1 MDKILILDFGS
12 QVTQLI
18 ARRIR
23 KKNIYC
29 EIHPYNISKN
39 KIENFS
45 PKGLILS
52 GGPASTTL
60 KKPLKP
66 DNLIYSLNIPILG
79 ICYGHQLICKHL
91 GGNVINSKKREF
103 GKAFI
108 KIKSKSKIFEGIYK
122 KNNEYPVW
130 MSHGDKVSKLPKSF
144 SVIASTPNAKYA
156 AIADEDKKI
165 YGLQFHP
172 EVIHTLNGEK
182 ILENFAKR
190 ISSCKSNWRITD
202 FIKNSLLKI
211 KAEVKNQNVI
221 CALSGGVD
229 SSVTAALLYK
239 SIGKQ
244 LKCIFVDTGLLRKNE
259 GNEIERIFKRK
270 LKNNFK
276 RINAHNLF
284 INKLKNITDPEKKRK
299 IIGKLFIDIFTK
311 ESKKY
316 KSIKYLA
323 QGTLYPDVIESK
335 SFKGAPSAKIKSH
348 HNVGGLPKKL
358 HFKLIEPLKELF
370 KDEVRILGKKLNVP
384 DSILK
389 RHPFPGPGLAVR
401 IPGNVTKEKIK
412 TLQDADSIF
421 IQQLK
426 EKGLYD
432 QIWQAFTV
440 LLPVKTIGVMGDQRS
455 YEYTCALR
463 AVTSV
468 DGMTAEPYYFNSQ
481 DLAQISTKIVNEVK
495 GVNRVVYDYTSKPP
509 GTIEWE

>member
-1 MDKILILDFGS
+1 MDKVLILDFGS

-29 EIHPYNISKN
+29 EIHPYNISKK
-39 KIENFS
+39 KIKDFS
-45 PKGLILS
+45 PKALILS
-52 GGPASTTL
+52 GGPASTTI

-66 DNLIYSLNIPILG
+66 DTSIYSLNIPILG
-79 ICYGHQLICKHL
+79 ICYGHQLLCKHL
-91 GGNVINSKKREF
+91 GGNVVNSKKREF

-108 KIKSKSKIFEGIYK
+108 KIKKNSKIFEGIYK
-122 KNNEYPVW
+122 KNNKYQVW

-144 SVIASTPNAKYA
+144 SVIASTPNAKFA
-156 AIADEDKKI
+156 VIANENKKI

-172 EVIHTLNGEK
+172 EVIQTLNGEK
-182 ILENFAKR
+182 ILENFTRK
-190 ISSCKSNWRITD
+190 ISSCKSNWKISD
-202 FIKNSLLKI
+202 FIKNSLIKI
-211 KAEVKNQNVI
+211 KEQVKNHNVI

-229 SSVTAALLYK
+229 SSVTAALLHK

-244 LKCIFVDTGLLRKNE
+244 LKCIFVDTGLLRKGE
-259 GNEIERIFKRK
+259 GDEIEKNFKKK
-270 LKNNFK
+270 LGNNFK
-276 RINAHNLF
+276 RINAENLF
-284 INKLKNITDPEKKRK
+284 LKKLKNIVDPEKKRK

-316 KSIKYLA
+316 KSVKYLA

-335 SFKGAPSAKIKSH
+335 SVKGAPSAKIKSH

-358 HFKLIEPLKELF
+358 NFKLIEPLKELF
-370 KDEVRILGKKLNVP
+370 KDEVRILGSKLNVP
-384 DSILK
+384 DFILK

-412 TLQDADSIF
+412 ILQDADSIF
-421 IQQLK
+421 IEQLK
-426 EKGLYD
+426 EKDLYNK
-432 QIWQAFTV
+432 IWQAFTV

>member
-1 MDKILILDFGS
+1 MDKVLILDFGS

-29 EIHPYNISKN
+29 EIHPYNISK
-39 KIENFS
+39 KQIKDFS
-45 PKGLILS
+45 PKALILS
-52 GGPASTTL
+52 GGPASTTI

-66 DNLIYSLNIPILG
+66 DTSIYSLNIPILG
-79 ICYGHQLICKHL
+79 ICYGHQLLCKHL
-91 GGNVINSKKREF
+91 GGNVVNSKKREF

-108 KIKSKSKIFEGIYK
+108 KIKKNSKIFEGIYK
-122 KNNEYPVW
+122 KNNKYQVW

-144 SVIASTPNAKYA
+144 SVIASTPNAKFA
-156 AIADEDKKI
+156 VIANENKKI

-172 EVIHTLNGEK
+172 EVIQTLNGEK
-182 ILENFAKR
+182 ILENFTRK
-190 ISSCKSNWRITD
+190 ISSCKSNWKISD
-202 FIKNSLLKI
+202 FIKNSLIKI
-211 KAEVKNQNVI
+211 KEQVKNHNVI

-229 SSVTAALLYK
+229 SSVTAALLHK

-244 LKCIFVDTGLLRKNE
+244 LKCIFVDTGLLRKGE
-259 GNEIERIFKRK
+259 GDEIEKNFKKK
-270 LKNNFK
+270 LGNNFK
-276 RINAHNLF
+276 RINAENLF
-284 INKLKNITDPEKKRK
+284 LKKLKNIVDPEKKRK

-316 KSIKYLA
+316 KSVKYLA

-335 SFKGAPSAKIKSH
+335 SVKGAPSAKIKSH

-358 HFKLIEPLKELF
+358 NFKLIEPLKELF
-370 KDEVRILGKKLNVP
+370 KDEVRILGSKLNVP
-384 DSILK
+384 DFILK

-412 TLQDADSIF
+412 ILQDADSIF
-421 IQQLK
+421 IEQLK
-426 EKGLYD
+426 EKDLYNK
-432 QIWQAFTV
+432 IWQAFTV

>member
-1 MDKILILDFGS
+1 MDKVLILDFGS

-29 EIHPYNISKN
+29 EIHPYNISK
-39 KIENFS
+39 KQIKDFS
-45 PKGLILS
+45 PKALILS
-52 GGPASTTL
+52 GGPASTTI

-66 DNLIYSLNIPILG
+66 DTSIYSLNIPILG
-79 ICYGHQLICKHL
+79 ICYGHQLLCKHL
-91 GGNVINSKKREF
+91 GGNVVNSKKREF

-108 KIKSKSKIFEGIYK
+108 KIKKNSKIFEGIYK
-122 KNNEYPVW
+122 KNNKYQVW

-144 SVIASTPNAKYA
+144 SVIASTPNAKFA
-156 AIADEDKKI
+156 VIANENKKI

-172 EVIHTLNGEK
+172 EVIQTLNGEK
-182 ILENFAKR
+182 ILENFTRK
-190 ISSCKSNWRITD
+190 ISSCKSNWKISD
-202 FIKNSLLKI
+202 FIKNSLIKI
-211 KAEVKNQNVI
+211 KEQVKNHNVI

-229 SSVTAALLYK
+229 SSVTAALLHK

-244 LKCIFVDTGLLRKNE
+244 LKCIFVDTGLLRKGE
-259 GNEIERIFKRK
+259 GDEIEKNFKKK
-270 LKNNFK
+270 LGNNFK
-276 RINAHNLF
+276 RINAENLF
-284 INKLKNITDPEKKRK
+284 LKKLKNTIDPEKKRK

-311 ESKKY
+311 QSKKY
-316 KSIKYLA
+316 KSVKYLA

-335 SFKGAPSAKIKSH
+335 SVKGAPSAKIKSH

-358 HFKLIEPLKELF
+358 NFKLIEPLKELF
-370 KDEVRILGKKLNVP
+370 KDEVRILGSKLNVP
-384 DSILK
+384 DFILK

-412 TLQDADSIF
+412 ILQDADSIF
-421 IQQLK
+421 IEQLK
-426 EKGLYD
+426 EKDLYNK
-432 QIWQAFTV
+432 IWQAFTV

>member
-190 ISSCKSNWRITD
+190 ISSCKSNWKISD

-211 KAEVKNQNVI
+211 KAEVKNDNVI

-229 SSVTAALLYK
+229 SSVTAALLHK

-244 LKCIFVDTGLLRKNE
+244 LKCIFVDTGLLRKDE

-270 LKNNFK
+270 LRNNFK
-276 RINAHNLF
+276 RINADNLF

-323 QGTLYPDVIESK
+323 QGTLYPDIIESK

-358 HFKLIEPLKELF
+358 NFKLIEPLKELF
-370 KDEVRILGKKLNVP
+370 KDEVRIIGKKLNVS
-384 DSILK
+384 DSILN

-401 IPGNVTKEKIK
+401 IPGNITNEKIK
-412 TLQDADSIF
+412 ILQDADQIF
-421 IQQLK
+421 IDQLK
-426 EKGLYD
+426 KKKLYD
-432 QIWQAFTV
+432 KIWQAFTV

-468 DGMTAEPYYFNSQ
+468 DGMTAEPFFFNSK
-481 DLAQISTKIVNEVK
+481 DLAQISTKIVNEVH

>member
-66 DNLIYSLNIPILG
+66 NNLIYSLNIPILG

-91 GGNVINSKKREF
+91 GGNVVNSKKREF

-122 KNNEYPVW
+122 KNSEYQVW
-130 MSHGDKVSKLPKSF
+130 MSHGDKISKLPKSF
-144 SVIASTPNAKYA
+144 SVIASTSNAKFA

-182 ILENFAKR
+182 ILENFARK
-190 ISSCKSNWRITD
+190 ISSCKSNWKISD
-202 FIKNSLLKI
+202 FIKISLVKI
-211 KAEVKNQNVI
+211 KEEVKNHSVI

-229 SSVTAALLYK
+229 SSVTAALLHK

-244 LKCIFVDTGLLRKNE
+244 LKCIFVDTGLLRKDE
-259 GNEIERIFKRK
+259 GNEIERIFKKK
-270 LKNNFK
+270 LGNNFK
-276 RINAHNLF
+276 RINAENLF
-284 INKLKNITDPEKKRK
+284 INKLKNVIDPERKRK

-335 SFKGAPSAKIKSH
+335 SVRGAPSAKIKSH

-358 HFKLIEPLKELF
+358 NFKLIEPLKELF
-370 KDEVRILGKKLNVP
+370 KDEVRILGKKLNVHE
-384 DSILK
+384 SILK

-401 IPGNVTKEKIK
+401 IPGNITKEKIK
-412 TLQDADSIF
+412 ILQDADQIF
-421 IQQLK
+421 IEQLK
-426 EKGLYD
+426 KNKLYD
-432 QIWQAFTV
+432 KIWQAFTV

-468 DGMTAEPYYFNSQ
+468 DGMTAEPYYFNSE
-481 DLAQISTKIVNEVK
+481 DLARISTKIVNEVK

>member
-1 MDKILILDFGS
+1 MDKVLILDFGS

-29 EIHPYNISKN
+29 EIHPYNISK
-39 KIENFS
+39 KQIKDFS
-45 PKGLILS
+45 PKALILS
-52 GGPASTTL
+52 GGPASTTI

-66 DNLIYSLNIPILG
+66 DTSIYSLNIPILG
-79 ICYGHQLICKHL
+79 ICYGHQLLCKHL
-91 GGNVINSKKREF
+91 GGNVVNSKKREF

-108 KIKSKSKIFEGIYK
+108 KIKKNSKIFEGIYK
-122 KNNEYPVW
+122 KNNKYQVW

-144 SVIASTPNAKYA
+144 SVIASTPNAKFA
-156 AIADEDKKI
+156 VIANENKKI

-172 EVIHTLNGEK
+172 EVIQTLNGEK
-182 ILENFAKR
+182 ILENFTRK
-190 ISSCKSNWRITD
+190 ISSCKSNWKISD
-202 FIKNSLLKI
+202 FIKNSLIKI
-211 KAEVKNQNVI
+211 KEQVKNHNVI

-229 SSVTAALLYK
+229 SSVTAALLHK

-244 LKCIFVDTGLLRKNE
+244 LKCIFVDTGLLRKGE
-259 GNEIERIFKRK
+259 GDEIEKNFKKK
-270 LKNNFK
+270 LGNNFK
-276 RINAHNLF
+276 RINAENLF
-284 INKLKNITDPEKKRK
+284 LKKLKNIVDPEKKRK

-316 KSIKYLA
+316 KSVKYLA

-335 SFKGAPSAKIKSH
+335 SVKGAPSAKIKSH

-358 HFKLIEPLKELF
+358 NFKLIEPLKELF
-370 KDEVRILGKKLNVP
+370 KDEVRILGGKLNVP
-384 DSILK
+384 DFILK

-412 TLQDADSIF
+412 ILQDADSIF
-421 IQQLK
+421 IEQLK
-426 EKGLYD
+426 EKDLYNK
-432 QIWQAFTV
+432 IWQAFTV

>member
-29 EIHPYNISKN
+29 EIHPYNISK
-39 KIENFS
+39 KQIENFS
-45 PKGLILS
+45 PKALILS

-60 KKPLKP
+60 KKSLKP
-66 DNLIYSLNIPILG
+66 DSSIYSLKIPILG
-79 ICYGHQLICKHL
+79 ICYGHQLLCKHL
-91 GGNVINSKKREF
+91 GGSVKISKKREF

-108 KIKSKSKIFEGIYK
+108 KIKKKSKIFEGIYN
-122 KNNEYPVW
+122 KNKDYQVW
-130 MSHGDKVSKLPKSF
+130 MSHGDKVTKLPKSF
-144 SVIASTPNAKYA
+144 SVIASTINAKFA
-156 AIADEDKKI
+156 AIANEEKKI

-182 ILENFAKR
+182 ILENFVKK
-190 ISSCKSNWRITD
+190 ISLCKPDWKILD
-202 FIKNSLLKI
+202 FINNSLRKI
-211 KAEVKNQNVI
+211 KEEVKKDGVI

-229 SSVTAALLYK
+229 SSVTAALLHK

-259 GNEIERIFKRK
+259 GNEIEKVFKNK
-270 LKNNFK
+270 LGSNFK
-276 RINAHNLF
+276 RINAENLF
-284 INKLKNITDPEKKRK
+284 LNKLKNKIDPEKKRK
-299 IIGKLFIDIFTK
+299 IIGKLFIDIFKK
-311 ESKKY
+311 EAKKF

-335 SFKGAPSAKIKSH
+335 SVRGAPSAKIKSH

-358 HFKLIEPLKELF
+358 NFKLIEPLKELF

-384 DSILK
+384 DFILK

-401 IPGNVTKEKIK
+401 IPGEITKKKIK
-412 TLQDADSIF
+412 ILQEADLIF
-421 IQQLK
+421 IKELK
-426 EKGLYD
+426 ERKLYD
-432 QIWQAFTV
+432 SIWQAFSV

-468 DGMTAEPYYFNSQ
+468 DGMTAEPYYFNSK
-481 DLAQISTKIVNEVK
+481 DLSQISTRIVNEVK
-495 GVNRVVYDYTSKPP
+495 GINRVVYDYTSKPP

>member
-23 KKNIYC
+23 KENICC
-29 EIHPYNISKN
+29 EIHPYNISKK

-45 PKGLILS
+45 PKALILS

-60 KKPLKP
+60 KRPLKP
-66 DNLIYSLNIPILG
+66 DNSIYSLNIPILG

-91 GGNVINSKKREF
+91 GGNVITSKKREF

-122 KNNEYPVW
+122 KNKEYQVW
-130 MSHGDKVSKLPKSF
+130 MSHGDKVNKLPKF
-144 SVIASTPNAKYA
+144 FKIIASTSNAKFA
-156 AIADEDKKI
+156 AIANEDKKI

-172 EVIHTLNGEK
+172 EVIHTFDGDK
-182 ILENFAKR
+182 ILQNFVKKIAL
-190 ISSCKSNWRITD
+190 CKSNWKISN
-202 FIKNSLLKI
+202 FINNSYKKIKNT
-211 KAEVKNQNVI
+211 VKNENVI

-244 LKCIFVDTGLLRKNE
+244 LKCVFVDTGLLRKGE
-259 GNEIERIFKRK
+259 GDEIEKIFKK
-270 LKNNFK
+270 KIGNNFK
-276 RINAHNLF
+276 RINADNLF
-284 INKLKNITDPEKKRK
+284 LNKLKNVIDPEKKRK

-316 KSIKYLA
+316 KSVKYLA
-323 QGTLYPDVIESK
+323 QGTLYPDIIESR
-335 SFKGAPSAKIKSH
+335 SVSGAPSAKIKSH

-358 HFKLIEPLKELF
+358 NFKLIEPLKELF
-370 KDEVRILGKKLNVP
+370 KDEVRLLGKKLNIP

-401 IPGNVTKEKIK
+401 IPGNITKEKIRI
-412 TLQDADSIF
+412 LQDADQIF
-421 IQQLK
+421 IEQLK
-426 EKGLYD
+426 KKKLYD
-432 QIWQAFTV
+432 KIWQAFTV

-455 YEYTCALR
+455 YEYTCVLR

-468 DGMTAEPYYFNSQ
+468 DGMTAEPYYFNSE
-481 DLAQISTKIVNEVK
+481 DLTQISTKIVNEVK
-495 GVNRVVYDYTSKPP
+495 GINRVVYDYTSKPP

>member
-335 SFKGAPSAKIKSH
+335 SFKGAPSAKIKS
-348 HNVGGLPKKL
+348 
-358 HFKLIEPLKELF
+358 
-370 KDEVRILGKKLNVP
+370 
-384 DSILK
+384 
-389 RHPFPGPGLAVR
+389 
-401 IPGNVTKEKIK
+401 
-412 TLQDADSIF
+412 Q
-421 IQQLK
+421 
-426 EKGLYD
+426 
-432 QIWQAFTV
+432 
-440 LLPVKTIGVMGDQRS
+440 
-455 YEYTCALR
+455 
-463 AVTSV
+463 
-468 DGMTAEPYYFNSQ
+468 FN
-481 DLAQISTKIVNEVK
+481 
-495 GVNRVVYDYTSKPP
+495 
-509 GTIEWE
+509 

>member
-389 RHPFPGPGLAVR
+389 RQPLPGPGLAVR
-401 IPGNVTKEKIK
+401 IPGHITKEKINI
-412 TLQDADSIF
+412 LQDADEIF
-421 IQQLK
+421 IEQLK
-426 EKGLYD
+426 KKNCTIKYGKH
-432 QIWQAFTV
+432 
-440 LLPVKTIGVMGDQRS
+440 LLF
-455 YEYTCALR
+455 
-463 AVTSV
+463 
-468 DGMTAEPYYFNSQ
+468 YFQ
-481 DLAQISTKIVNEVK
+481 
-495 GVNRVVYDYTSKPP
+495 
-509 GTIEWE
+509 

>member
-29 EIHPYNISKN
+29 EIHPYNISKK
-39 KIENFS
+39 KIDNFS

-52 GGPASTTL
+52 GGPTSTTL

-66 DNLIYSLNIPILG
+66 DNSIYSLNIPILG
-79 ICYGHQLICKHL
+79 ICYGQQILCKHL
-91 GGNVINSKKREF
+91 GGKVISSKKREF

-108 KIKSKSKIFEGIYK
+108 KIKNKSKIFEGVYK
-122 KNNEYPVW
+122 KNNDYQVW
-130 MSHGDKVSKLPKSF
+130 MSHGDKVSKIPKSF
-144 SVIASTPNAKYA
+144 SVLASTSNAKFA
-156 AIADEDKKI
+156 AIADENKKI

-182 ILENFAKR
+182 ILENFAKK
-190 ISSCKSNWRITD
+190 ISSCKSSWKISD
-202 FIKNSLLKI
+202 FIKNSLTKI
-211 KAEVKNQNVI
+211 KEQIKDDNVI

-229 SSVTAALLYK
+229 SSVAASLLHK
-239 SIGKQ
+239 SIGNK
-244 LKCIFVDTGLLRKNE
+244 LKCIFVDTGLLRKDE
-259 GNEIERIFKRK
+259 GDEIEKVFKKK
-270 LKNNFK
+270 LGNNFK
-276 RINAHNLF
+276 RVNAGYLF
-284 INKLKNITDPEKKRK
+284 INKLKNVTDPEKKRK

-323 QGTLYPDVIESK
+323 QGTLYPDIIESK

-358 HFKLIEPLKELF
+358 NFKLIEPLKELF
-370 KDEVRILGKKLNVP
+370 KDEVRILGKKLNIP
-384 DSILK
+384 ESILK

-401 IPGNVTKEKIK
+401 IPGNITKEKIK
-412 TLQDADSIF
+412 ILQEADQIF
-421 IQQLK
+421 IEQLK
-426 EKGLYD
+426 KKKLYD
-432 QIWQAFTV
+432 KIWQAFTV

-468 DGMTAEPYYFNSQ
+468 DGMTAEPYYFNSE

-495 GVNRVVYDYTSKPP
+495 GVNRVVYDISSKPP
-509 GTIEWE
+509 ATIEWE

>member
-29 EIHPYNISKN
+29 EIHPYNISK
-39 KIENFS
+39 KEIDNFS

-66 DNLIYSLNIPILG
+66 DNSIYSLNIPILG
-79 ICYGHQLICKHL
+79 ICYGHQLLCKHL

-108 KIKSKSKIFEGIYK
+108 KIKKNSKIFEGIYK
-122 KNNEYPVW
+122 KNSEHQVW
-130 MSHGDKVSKLPKSF
+130 MSHSDKVNKLPKSF
-144 SVIASTPNAKYA
+144 SIIASTPNAKFA
-156 AIADEDKKI
+156 AIADEDKKV

-182 ILENFAKR
+182 ILENFSKK
-190 ISSCKSNWRITD
+190 ISSCKSNWKISD
-202 FIKNSLLKI
+202 FIKNSLVKI
-211 KAEVKNQNVI
+211 KKEVKNHNVI

-259 GNEIERIFKRK
+259 GDEIEKNFKKK
-270 LKNNFK
+270 LGSNFK
-276 RINAHNLF
+276 RINANNLF
-284 INKLKNITDPEKKRK
+284 INKLKNVTDPEKKRK
-299 IIGKLFIDIFTK
+299 IIGKLFIDIFTQ

-358 HFKLIEPLKELF
+358 NFKLIEPLKELF

-401 IPGNVTKEKIK
+401 IPGNITKEKIK
-412 TLQDADSIF
+412 ILQDADSIF

-426 EKGLYD
+426 EKDLYNK
-432 QIWQAFTV
+432 IWQAFTV

-455 YEYTCALR
+455 YEFTCALR

-468 DGMTAEPYYFNSQ
+468 DGMTAEPYYFNSK

-495 GVNRVVYDYTSKPP
+495 GINRVVYDCTSKPP

>member
-29 EIHPYNISKN
+29 EIHPYNISK
-39 KIENFS
+39 KEIDNFS

-66 DNLIYSLNIPILG
+66 DNSIYSLNIPILG
-79 ICYGHQLICKHL
+79 ICYGHQLLCKHL

-108 KIKSKSKIFEGIYK
+108 KIKKNSKIFEGIYK
-122 KNNEYPVW
+122 KNSEHQVW
-130 MSHGDKVSKLPKSF
+130 MSHGDKVNKLPKSF
-144 SVIASTPNAKYA
+144 SIIASTPNAKFA
-156 AIADEDKKI
+156 AIADEDKKV

-182 ILENFAKR
+182 ILENFSKK
-190 ISSCKSNWRITD
+190 ISSCKSNWKISD
-202 FIKNSLLKI
+202 FIKNSLVKI
-211 KAEVKNQNVI
+211 KKEVKNHNVI

-259 GNEIERIFKRK
+259 GDEIEKNFKKK
-270 LKNNFK
+270 LGSNFK
-276 RINAHNLF
+276 RINANNLF
-284 INKLKNITDPEKKRK
+284 INKLKNVTDPEKKRK
-299 IIGKLFIDIFTK
+299 IIGKLFIDIFTQ

-358 HFKLIEPLKELF
+358 NFKLIEPLKELF

-401 IPGNVTKEKIK
+401 IPGNITKEKIK
-412 TLQDADSIF
+412 ILQDADSIF

-426 EKGLYD
+426 EKDLYNK
-432 QIWQAFTV
+432 IWQAFTV

-455 YEYTCALR
+455 YEFTCALR

-468 DGMTAEPYYFNSQ
+468 DGMTAEPYYFNSK

-495 GVNRVVYDYTSKPP
+495 GINRVVYDCTSKPP

>member
-1 MDKILILDFGS
+1 MDKVLILDFGS

-29 EIHPYNISKN
+29 EIHPYNISK
-39 KIENFS
+39 KQIEDFS
-45 PKGLILS
+45 PKALILS
-52 GGPASTTL
+52 GGPASTTI

-66 DNLIYSLNIPILG
+66 DTSIYSLNIPILG
-79 ICYGHQLICKHL
+79 ICYGHQLLCKHL
-91 GGNVINSKKREF
+91 GGNVVNSKKREF

-108 KIKSKSKIFEGIYK
+108 KIKKNSKIFEGIYK
-122 KNNEYPVW
+122 KNNKYQVW

-144 SVIASTPNAKYA
+144 SVIASTPNAKFA
-156 AIADEDKKI
+156 VIANENKKI

-172 EVIHTLNGEK
+172 EVIQTLNGEK
-182 ILENFAKR
+182 ILENFTRK
-190 ISSCKSNWRITD
+190 ISSCKSNWKISD
-202 FIKNSLLKI
+202 FIKNSLIKI
-211 KAEVKNQNVI
+211 KEQVKNHNVI

-229 SSVTAALLYK
+229 SSVTAALLHK

-244 LKCIFVDTGLLRKNE
+244 LKCIFVDTGLLRKGE
-259 GNEIERIFKRK
+259 GDEIEKNFKKK
-270 LKNNFK
+270 LGNNFK
-276 RINAHNLF
+276 RINAENLF
-284 INKLKNITDPEKKRK
+284 LKKLKNIVDPEKKRK

-316 KSIKYLA
+316 KSVKYLA

-335 SFKGAPSAKIKSH
+335 SVKGAPSAKIKSH

-358 HFKLIEPLKELF
+358 NFKLIEPLKELF
-370 KDEVRILGKKLNVP
+370 KDEVRILGKKLNVHE
-384 DSILK
+384 SILK

-412 TLQDADSIF
+412 ILQDADSIF
-421 IQQLK
+421 IEQLK
-426 EKGLYD
+426 EKDLYNK
-432 QIWQAFTV
+432 IWQAFTV

>member
-29 EIHPYNISKN
+29 EIHPYNISK
-39 KIENFS
+39 KQIENFS
-45 PKGLILS
+45 PKALILS

-60 KKPLKP
+60 KKSLKP
-66 DNLIYSLNIPILG
+66 NSCIYSLKIPILG
-79 ICYGHQLICKHL
+79 ICYGHQLLCKHL
-91 GGNVINSKKREF
+91 GGSVKISKKREF

-108 KIKSKSKIFEGIYK
+108 KIKKKSKIFEGIYN
-122 KNNEYPVW
+122 KNKDYQVW
-130 MSHGDKVSKLPKSF
+130 MSHGDKVTKLPKSF
-144 SVIASTPNAKYA
+144 SVIASTINAKFA
-156 AIADEDKKI
+156 AIANEEKKI

-182 ILENFAKR
+182 ILENFVKK
-190 ISSCKSNWRITD
+190 ISLCKPDWKILD
-202 FIKNSLLKI
+202 FINNSLRKI
-211 KAEVKNQNVI
+211 KEEVKKDGVI

-229 SSVTAALLYK
+229 SSVTAALLHK

-259 GNEIERIFKRK
+259 GNEVEKVFKNK
-270 LKNNFK
+270 LGSNFK
-276 RINAHNLF
+276 RINAENLF
-284 INKLKNITDPEKKRK
+284 LNKLKNKIDPEKKRK
-299 IIGKLFIDIFTK
+299 IIGKLFIDIFKK
-311 ESKKY
+311 EAKKF

-335 SFKGAPSAKIKSH
+335 SVRGAPSAKIKSH

-358 HFKLIEPLKELF
+358 NFKLIEPLKELF

-384 DSILK
+384 DFILK

-401 IPGNVTKEKIK
+401 IPGEITKKKIK
-412 TLQDADSIF
+412 ILQEADLIF
-421 IQQLK
+421 IKELK
-426 EKGLYD
+426 ERKLYD
-432 QIWQAFTV
+432 NIWQAFSV

-468 DGMTAEPYYFNSQ
+468 DGMTAEPYYFNSK
-481 DLAQISTKIVNEVK
+481 DLSQISTRIVNEVK
-495 GVNRVVYDYTSKPP
+495 GINRVVYDYTSKPP

>member
-1 MDKILILDFGS
+1 MDKVLILDFGS

-29 EIHPYNISKN
+29 EIHPYNISK
-39 KIENFS
+39 KQIQDFS
-45 PKGLILS
+45 PKALILS
-52 GGPASTTL
+52 GGPASTTI

-66 DNLIYSLNIPILG
+66 DTSIYSLNIPILG
-79 ICYGHQLICKHL
+79 ICYGHQLLCKYL

-108 KIKSKSKIFEGIYK
+108 KIKKNSKIFEGIYK
-122 KNNEYPVW
+122 KDNKYQVW

-144 SVIASTPNAKYA
+144 SVIASTINAKFA
-156 AIADEDKKI
+156 AIANEHKRI

-172 EVIHTLNGEK
+172 EVIHTLNGER
-182 ILENFAKR
+182 ILENFTKK
-190 ISSCKSNWRITD
+190 ISSCKSNWKISD
-202 FIKNSLLKI
+202 FIKNSLVKI
-211 KAEVKNQNVI
+211 KEEVKNHNVI

-229 SSVTAALLYK
+229 SSVTAALLHK

-244 LKCIFVDTGLLRKNE
+244 LKCIFVDTGLLRKGE
-259 GNEIERIFKRK
+259 GDEIEKIFKKK
-270 LKNNFK
+270 LGNNFK
-276 RINAHNLF
+276 RINAENLF
-284 INKLKNITDPEKKRK
+284 IKKLKNIIDPEKKRK

-316 KSIKYLA
+316 KSVKYLA

-335 SFKGAPSAKIKSH
+335 SVKGAPSAKIKSH

-358 HFKLIEPLKELF
+358 NFKLIEPLKELF
-370 KDEVRILGKKLNVP
+370 KDEVRILGSKLNVP

-401 IPGNVTKEKIK
+401 MPGSVTKEKIK
-412 TLQDADSIF
+412 ILQEADSIF

-426 EKGLYD
+426 EKDLYNK
-432 QIWQAFTV
+432 IWQAFTV

-455 YEYTCALR
+455 YESTCALR

-468 DGMTAEPYYFNSQ
+468 DGMTAEPYYFNSK
-481 DLAQISTKIVNEVK
+481 DLEQISTKIVNEVK

>member
-29 EIHPYNISKN
+29 EIHPYNISKK
-39 KIENFS
+39 KIDNFS

-52 GGPASTTL
+52 GGPTSTTL

-66 DNLIYSLNIPILG
+66 DNSIYSLNIPILG
-79 ICYGHQLICKHL
+79 ICYGQQILCKHL
-91 GGNVINSKKREF
+91 GGKVISSKKREF

-108 KIKSKSKIFEGIYK
+108 KIKNKSKIFEGVYK
-122 KNNEYPVW
+122 KNNDYQVW
-130 MSHGDKVSKLPKSF
+130 MSHGDKVSKIPKSF
-144 SVIASTPNAKYA
+144 SVLASTSNAKFA
-156 AIADEDKKI
+156 AIADENKKI

-182 ILENFAKR
+182 ILENFAKK
-190 ISSCKSNWRITD
+190 ISSCKSSWKISD
-202 FIKNSLLKI
+202 FIKNSLTKI
-211 KAEVKNQNVI
+211 KEQIKDDNVI

-229 SSVTAALLYK
+229 SSVAASLLHK
-239 SIGKQ
+239 SIGNK
-244 LKCIFVDTGLLRKNE
+244 LKCIFVDTGLLRKDE
-259 GNEIERIFKRK
+259 GDEIEKVFKKK
-270 LKNNFK
+270 LGNNFK
-276 RINAHNLF
+276 RVNAGYLF
-284 INKLKNITDPEKKRK
+284 INKLKNVTDPEKKRK

-323 QGTLYPDVIESK
+323 QGTLYPDIIESK

-358 HFKLIEPLKELF
+358 NFKLIEPLKELF
-370 KDEVRILGKKLNVP
+370 KDEVRILGKKLNIP
-384 DSILK
+384 ESILK

-401 IPGNVTKEKIK
+401 IPGNITKEKIK
-412 TLQDADSIF
+412 ILQEADQIF
-421 IQQLK
+421 IEQLK
-426 EKGLYD
+426 KKKLYD
-432 QIWQAFTV
+432 KIWQAFTV

-468 DGMTAEPYYFNSQ
+468 DGMTAEPYYFNSE

>member
-29 EIHPYNISKN
+29 EIHPYNISKK
-39 KIENFS
+39 KIDNFS

-52 GGPASTTL
+52 GGPTSTTL

-66 DNLIYSLNIPILG
+66 DNSIYSLNIPILG
-79 ICYGHQLICKHL
+79 ICYGQQILCKHL
-91 GGNVINSKKREF
+91 GGKVISSKKREF

-108 KIKSKSKIFEGIYK
+108 KIKNKSKIFEGVYK
-122 KNNEYPVW
+122 KNNDYQVW
-130 MSHGDKVSKLPKSF
+130 MSHGDKVSKIPKSF
-144 SVIASTPNAKYA
+144 SVLASTSNAKFA
-156 AIADEDKKI
+156 AIADENKKI

-172 EVIHTLNGEK
+172 EVIHTLSGEK
-182 ILENFAKR
+182 ILENFAKK
-190 ISSCKSNWRITD
+190 ISSCKSSWKISD
-202 FIKNSLLKI
+202 FIKNSLTKI
-211 KAEVKNQNVI
+211 KEQVKDDNVI

-229 SSVTAALLYK
+229 SSVTASLLHK
-239 SIGKQ
+239 SIGNK
-244 LKCIFVDTGLLRKNE
+244 LKCIFVDTGLLRKDE
-259 GNEIERIFKRK
+259 GDEIEKVFKKK
-270 LKNNFK
+270 LGNNFK
-276 RINAHNLF
+276 RVNAGHLF
-284 INKLKNITDPEKKRK
+284 INKLKNVTDPEKKRK

-316 KSIKYLA
+316 RSIKYLA
-323 QGTLYPDVIESK
+323 QGTLYPDIIESK

-358 HFKLIEPLKELF
+358 NFKLIEPLKELF
-370 KDEVRILGKKLNVP
+370 KDEVRILGKKLNIP
-384 DSILK
+384 GSILK

-401 IPGNVTKEKIK
+401 IPGNITREKIK
-412 TLQDADSIF
+412 ILQNADEIF
-421 IQQLK
+421 IEQLK
-426 EKGLYD
+426 KKKLYNK
-432 QIWQAFTV
+432 IWQAFTV

-455 YEYTCALR
+455 YEYTCVLR

-468 DGMTAEPYYFNSQ
+468 DGMTAEPYYFNSE

>member
-29 EIHPYNISKN
+29 EIHPYNISKK
-39 KIENFS
+39 KIDDLS
-45 PKGLILS
+45 PKALILS
-52 GGPASTTL
+52 GGPASTTS

-66 DNLIYSLNIPILG
+66 DNAIYSLNIPILG
-79 ICYGHQLICKHL
+79 ICYGHQLLCQHF
-91 GGNVINSKKREF
+91 GGKIINSKKREF

-108 KIKSKSKIFEGIYK
+108 KIKKKSKIFEGIYK
-122 KNNEYPVW
+122 KNSNHQVW
-130 MSHGDKVSKLPKSF
+130 MSHGDKINKLPKEF
-144 SVIASTPNAKYA
+144 KVIASTNNAKFA
-156 AIADEDKKI
+156 AIANESKKI
-165 YGLQFHP
+165 FGLQFHP

-182 ILENFAKR
+182 ILENFVKK
-190 ISSCKSNWRITD
+190 ISLCKSNWKIVD
-202 FIKNSLLKI
+202 FIKNSIIKI
-211 KAEVKNQNVI
+211 KKEVKNQNVI

-259 GNEIERIFKRK
+259 GDEIEKVFRK
-270 LKNNFK
+270 KLGNNFK
-276 RINAHNLF
+276 RVDAENLF
-284 INKLKNITDPEKKRK
+284 LKKLRNVIDPEKKRK

-311 ESKKY
+311 ESKKF

-335 SFKGAPSAKIKSH
+335 SVRGAPSAKIKSH
-348 HNVGGLPKKL
+348 HNVGGLPKNL
-358 HFKLIEPLKELF
+358 NFKLIEPLKELF

-384 DSILK
+384 NFILK

-401 IPGNVTKEKIK
+401 IPGNITKEKIK
-412 TLQDADSIF
+412 ILQDADFIF
-421 IQQLK
+421 INQLK
-426 EKGLYD
+426 KKNLYD
-432 QIWQAFTV
+432 RIWQAFTV
-440 LLPVKTIGVMGDQRS
+440 LLSVKTIGVMGDQRS

-468 DGMTAEPYYFNSQ
+468 DGMTAEPYYFTNR
-481 DLAQISTKIVNEVK
+481 DLAEISTKIVNEVK
-495 GVNRVVYDYTSKPP
+495 GINRVVYDYTTKPP

>member
-1 MDKILILDFGS
+1 MDRVLILDFGS

-29 EIHPYNISKN
+29 EIYPFNISEKQ
-39 KIENFS
+39 IRNFS
-45 PKGLILS
+45 PKALILS
-52 GGPASTTL
+52 GGPASTTI

-66 DNLIYSLNIPILG
+66 DTSIYSLNIPILG
-79 ICYGHQLICKHL
+79 ICYGHQLLCKHL
-91 GGNVINSKKREF
+91 GGNVVNSKKREF

-108 KIKSKSKIFEGIYK
+108 KIKKNSKIFKGIYK
-122 KNNEYPVW
+122 KNNKYQVW

-144 SVIASTPNAKYA
+144 SVIASTSNAKFA
-156 AIADEDKKI
+156 AIANEDKKI

-172 EVIHTLNGEK
+172 EVIHTFDGDK
-182 ILENFAKR
+182 ILQNFVKKIAL
-190 ISSCKSNWRITD
+190 CKSNWKISN
-202 FIKNSLLKI
+202 FINNSYKKIKNT
-211 KAEVKNQNVI
+211 VKNENVI

-244 LKCIFVDTGLLRKNE
+244 LKCIFVDTGLLRKGE
-259 GNEIERIFKRK
+259 GDEIEKIFKK
-270 LKNNFK
+270 KIGNNFK
-276 RINAHNLF
+276 RINADNLF

-358 HFKLIEPLKELF
+358 NFKLIEPLKELF

-412 TLQDADSIF
+412 ILQDADSIF

-426 EKGLYD
+426 EKDLYNK
-432 QIWQAFTV
+432 IWQAFTV

-468 DGMTAEPYYFNSQ
+468 DGMTAEPYYFNSD

-495 GVNRVVYDYTSKPP
+495 GINRVVYDYTSKPP

>member
-29 EIHPYNISKN
+29 EIHPYNISKK

-52 GGPASTTL
+52 GGPTSTTL

-66 DNLIYSLNIPILG
+66 NSSIYSLNIPILG

-122 KNNEYPVW
+122 KNNEYQVW

-144 SVIASTPNAKYA
+144 SVIASTSNAKYA

-182 ILENFAKR
+182 ILENFTKK
-190 ISSCKSNWRITD
+190 ISSCKSNWKISD
-202 FIKNSLLKI
+202 FIKNSLVKI
-211 KAEVKNQNVI
+211 KAEVKNHKVI

-229 SSVTAALLYK
+229 SSVTAALLHK

-259 GNEIERIFKRK
+259 GDEIERIFKK
-270 LKNNFK
+270 KFGSNFK
-276 RINAHNLF
+276 RINANNLF
-284 INKLKNITDPEKKRK
+284 INKLKNVIDPEKKRK

-323 QGTLYPDVIESK
+323 QGTLYPDIIESK
-335 SFKGAPSAKIKSH
+335 SFKGAPSVKIKSH

-358 HFKLIEPLKELF
+358 NFKLIEPLKELF
-370 KDEVRILGKKLNVP
+370 KDEVRIIGKKLNVS
-384 DSILK
+384 DSILN

-401 IPGNVTKEKIK
+401 IPGNITNEKIK
-412 TLQDADSIF
+412 ILQDADQIF
-421 IQQLK
+421 IDQLK
-426 EKGLYD
+426 KKKLYD
-432 QIWQAFTV
+432 KIWQAFSV

-468 DGMTAEPYYFNSQ
+468 DGMTAEPFFFNSK
-481 DLAQISTKIVNEVK
+481 DLAQISTKIVNEVH

>member
-1 MDKILILDFGS
+1 MDKVLILDFGS

-29 EIHPYNISKN
+29 EIHPYNISK
-39 KIENFS
+39 KQIKDFS
-45 PKGLILS
+45 PKALILS
-52 GGPASTTL
+52 GGPASTTI

-66 DNLIYSLNIPILG
+66 DTSIYSLNIPILG
-79 ICYGHQLICKHL
+79 ICYGHQLLCKHL
-91 GGNVINSKKREF
+91 GGNVVNSKKREF

-108 KIKSKSKIFEGIYK
+108 KIKKNSKIFEGIYK
-122 KNNEYPVW
+122 KNNKYQVW

-144 SVIASTPNAKYA
+144 SVIASTPNAKFA
-156 AIADEDKKI
+156 VIANENKKI

-172 EVIHTLNGEK
+172 EVIQTLNGEK
-182 ILENFAKR
+182 ILENFTRK
-190 ISSCKSNWRITD
+190 ISSCKSNWKISD
-202 FIKNSLLKI
+202 FIKNSLIKI
-211 KAEVKNQNVI
+211 KEQVKNHNVI

-229 SSVTAALLYK
+229 SSVTAALLHK

-244 LKCIFVDTGLLRKNE
+244 LKCIFVDTGLLRKGE
-259 GNEIERIFKRK
+259 GDEIEKNFKKK
-270 LKNNFK
+270 LGNNFK
-276 RINAHNLF
+276 RINAENLF
-284 INKLKNITDPEKKRK
+284 LKKLKNIVDPEKKRK

-316 KSIKYLA
+316 KSVKYLA

-335 SFKGAPSAKIKSH
+335 SVKGAPSAKIKSH

-358 HFKLIEPLKELF
+358 NFKLIEPLKELF
-370 KDEVRILGKKLNVP
+370 KDEVRILGSKLNVP
-384 DSILK
+384 DFILK

-412 TLQDADSIF
+412 ILQDADSIF

-426 EKGLYD
+426 EKDLYNK
-432 QIWQAFTV
+432 IWQAFTV